1 MTSRITI
8 RKPDDWHLHVR
19 DGAMLKAVMPFT
31 ARHFGR
37 AILMPNL
44 IPPVTTTKDAVAYR
58 ERVMAALPKGST
70 FQPLMTCYLTDD
82 TNPEDVE
89 RGFKAGVFTGV
100 KLYPANATTNSAAGV
115 TDYRKVMPVLERMEK
130 IGMPFLMHGED
141 VDPEIDI
148 FDREAM
154 FIERYLSKWTRQ
166 FPGLR
171 FILEHLSSKD
181 GVDFVRSAA
190 PQVGGTIT
198 PYHLILTRTDWLG
211 WGLKPYMY
219 CMPVIKT
226 AKDRA
231 ALRKAATSG
240 EPCYFLGTDSAPH
253 PMAKKLAVNGI
264 PGLFNAPVAIETT
277 PRYSRRKVHSTGSKL
292 LLRSTAR
299 STIACRPTRSGSRSK
314 RPRGLRPRR
323 SRSRGRTRRRW
334 SIAAAKRSSGRLWPV
349 EISACHGKRK
359 RGMDGR
365 HQTPAHNPLASAGD
379 AAPRFRSA
387 SSMTAEAAAARNG
400 EIGS

>member
-1 MTSRITI
+1 MTTRITI
-8 RKPDDWHLHVR
+8 RKPDDWHLHLR
-19 DGAMLKAVMPFT
+19 DGAMLAAVVPFT

-44 IPPVTTTKDAVAYR
+44 VPPVATTKDAIAYR
-58 ERVMAALPKGST
+58 TRVTAALPKGST
-70 FQPLMTCYLTDD
+70 FKPLMTCYLTDATD
-82 TNPEDVE
+82 PDDVE
-89 RGFKAGVFTGV
+89 RGFKEGVFTGV

-115 TDYRKVMPVLERMEK
+115 TDYRKVMPVLDRMEK

-226 AKDRA
+226 AKDRT

-240 EPCYFLGTDSAPH
+240 EACYFLGTDSAPH
-253 PMAKKLAVNGI
+253 PVAKKLSVNGI
-264 PGLFNAPVAIETT
+264 PGLFNAPVAIETYAKVFEEEGALDKLEAFASLNG
-277 PRYSRRKVHSTGSKL
+277 PRHYRLPPNEERITLEKIPWTAPEEVKVEGPDERAL
-292 LLRSTAR
+292 VY
-299 STIACRPTRSGSRSK
+299 
-314 RPRGLRPRR
+314 RG
-323 SRSRGRTRRRW
+323 
-334 SIAAAKRSSGRLWPV
+334 
-349 EISACHGKRK
+349 
-359 RGMDGR
+359 
-365 HQTPAHNPLASAGD
+365 GD
-379 AAPRFRSA
+379 VIEWKVVVS
-387 SSMTAEAAAARNG
+387 
-400 EIGS
+400 

>member
-1 MTSRITI
+1 
-8 RKPDDWHLHVR
+8 
-19 DGAMLKAVMPFT
+19 MLKAVMPFT

-44 IPPVTTTKDAVAYR
+44 IPPVITTRDAVAYR
-58 ERVMAALPKGST
+58 ERVIAALPAGST
-70 FQPLMTCYLTDD
+70 FKPLMTCYLTDD
-82 TNPEDVE
+82 TDPDDVE
-89 RGFKAGVFTGV
+89 RGFKDGVFTGV

-141 VDPEIDI
+141 VDPGIDI

-198 PYHLILTRTDWLG
+198 PYHMILTRTDWLG

-240 EPCYFLGTDSAPH
+240 ESCYFLGTDSAPH
-253 PMAKKLAVNGI
+253 PMAKKLAMNGI
-264 PGLFNAPVAIETT
+264 PGLFNAPVAIET
-277 PRYSRRKVHSTGSKL
+277 YAKVFEEEGALDQSKPL
-292 LLRSTAR
+292 PRSTVR

-314 RPRGLRPRR
+314 R
-323 SRSRGRTRRRW
+323 SRGRRRR
-334 SIAAAKRSSGRLWPV
+334 
-349 EISACHGKRK
+349 
-359 RGMDGR
+359 
-365 HQTPAHNPLASAGD
+365 T
-379 AAPRFRSA
+379 
-387 SSMTAEAAAARNG
+387 
-400 EIGS
+400 

>member
-1 MTSRITI
+1 MTTRITI

-19 DGAMLKAVMPFT
+19 DGAMLRAVMPFT

-44 IPPVTTTKDAVAYR
+44 IPPVATAKDAIAYR
-58 ERVMAALPKGST
+58 GRVTAALPKGST
-70 FQPLMTCYLTDD
+70 FKPLLTCYLTDD
-82 TNPEDVE
+82 TDPDDVE
-89 RGFKAGVFTGV
+89 RGFKDGVFTGV

-115 TDYRKVMPVLERMEK
+115 TDYRKIMHVLERMEK

-148 FDREAM
+148 FDREAK

-171 FILEHLSSKD
+171 FVLEHLSSKD
-181 GVDFVRSAA
+181 GVDFVKSAA

-198 PYHLILTRTDWLG
+198 PYHLVLTRTDWLG

-231 ALRKAATSG
+231 ALRQAACSG
-240 EPCYFLGTDSAPH
+240 EACYFLGTDSAPH
-253 PMAKKLAVNGI
+253 PVAKKLAINGI
-264 PGLFNAPVAIETT
+264 PGLFNAPVAIETYT
-277 PRYSRRKVHSTGSKL
+277 QVFEEEGALARLEAFASLNGPKHYRLPPNEDTITLEKSPW
-292 LLRSTAR
+292 TAPQEVEVEGPDEKALVYR
-299 STIACRPTRSGSRSK
+299 GGETIAWK
-314 RPRGLRPRR
+314 
-323 SRSRGRTRRRW
+323 
-334 SIAAAKRSSGRLWPV
+334 V
-349 EISACHGKRK
+349 V
-359 RGMDGR
+359 
-365 HQTPAHNPLASAGD
+365 AS
-379 AAPRFRSA
+379 
-387 SSMTAEAAAARNG
+387 
-400 EIGS
+400 